1 MMNKAFECAVILTE
15 KHKILEQQIVA
26 THSYSSQKELRKKQ
40 TVITSQMLDFLA
52 EIQEFKSIIL
62 LNNNLKD
69 IYNNLIKYYS
79 KQISLK
85 INRYQMQID
94 LLKFESNITLF
105 DQESKNYTHQIQEIE
120 IIQGKLNTYYQLIK
134 M

>member
-1 MMNKAFECAVILTE
+1 MNKAFECAVILTE

-40 TVITSQMLDFLA
+40 AVITTQMLNFLA

-62 LNNNLKD
+62 LNNNNLKD
-69 IYNNLIKYYS
+69 IYNDLIKYYS

>member
-1 MMNKAFECAVILTE
+1 MNKAFECAVILTE

-69 IYNNLIKYYS
+69 IYNDLIKYYS